1 MNEKTD
7 AAALAAVGELRSVIH
22 KLNRRLREEAIEGS
36 ISSSQ
41 RSVLSQLL
49 REGPLTLSAL
59 ARAEGMRPQS
69 MAPIVASLERDGF
82 LVGSPHPTDRRQT
95 LLELTPVAHEFADAN
110 RAAKDD
116 WLYSTIRE
124 QLTRPEQDALIRAVP
139 LLQRLVEP

>member
-1 MNEKTD
+1 MNERTD
-7 AAALAAVGELRSVIH
+7 AAALASVGELRSVIH
-22 KLNRRLREEAIEGS
+22 KLNRRLREQAMEGS

-41 RSVLSQLL
+41 RSVLSHLL

-69 MAPIVASLERDGF
+69 MAPIIAALEQSGF

-95 LLELTPVAHEFADAN
+95 LLTLTPVAHDFADAN

-116 WLYSTIRE
+116 WLYGSIRE
-124 QLTRPEQDALIRAVP
+124 HLTRSEQDTLARAIP